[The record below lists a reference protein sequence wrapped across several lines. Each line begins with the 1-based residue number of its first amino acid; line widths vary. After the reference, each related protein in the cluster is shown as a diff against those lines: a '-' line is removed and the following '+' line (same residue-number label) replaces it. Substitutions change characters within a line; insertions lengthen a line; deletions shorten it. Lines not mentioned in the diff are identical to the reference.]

1 MWVVGGPHITEEI
14 FQLLEKVTQRVDGE
28 HQGKVYQAVWG
39 GSLLWRES
47 ISLCSHTFREET
59 FCSALVSKSMYYILP
74 FFPQAAGGN
83 LCALAI
89 IPFSKYSILCCC

>member
-59 FCSALVSKSMYYILP
+59 CSALVSKSMYYILP